1 MTTTT
6 VFVLI
11 GAATVAA
18 KLTRII
24 IRIDKGGTSK

>member
-1 MTTTT
+1 META
-6 VFVLI
+6 FIII